1 MDSGFFGE
9 LEECLYGDAG
19 TVSVET
25 AVVLDVSRFRGVVWM
40 ETADAVVVASA
51 SLSELVGEGKA
62 EVTPLGIRRGNVNGG
77 GFNAGGYGLDVVRW
91 C

>member
-9 LEECLYGDAG
+9 LEECLYGDASAVG
-19 TVSVET
+19 VET
-25 AVVLDVSRFRGVVWM
+25 AVVLGVGCFRSIVWM

-62 EVTPLGIRRGNVNGG
+62 EVTPLGIGRGDVNGG
-77 GFNAGGYGLDVVRW
+77 GFYAGGYSLDIVRW
-91 C
+91 Y